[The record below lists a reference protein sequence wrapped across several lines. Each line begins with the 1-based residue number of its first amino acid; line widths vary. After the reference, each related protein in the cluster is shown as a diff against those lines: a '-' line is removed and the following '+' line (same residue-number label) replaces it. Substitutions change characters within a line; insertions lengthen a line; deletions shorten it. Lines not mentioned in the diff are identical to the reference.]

1 MLVWR
6 RKTQCICQ
14 NSGRLSRWNLICSFC
29 CIKSDIKQIDSA
41 FAMPSYLLI
50 SNLPSQR
57 FLDVAIFFLQNFASL
72 HELIWQNP
80 VAIFI
85 KTNHNITGLGMVWS
99 GKRDVQVLES
109 ISLFFYQI
117 FISQIIS
124 ITKKA
129 FCRAKGNLLPL
140 LDKSPQVFGI
150 ARLSKVRTI
159 QISKKIQC
167 HWWNKQD
174 FLQGMYI
181 IYGVYP
187 LEVILFFFQL
197 FQRFMEYYNSYTL
210 IIIIFTNNSN

>member
-1 MLVWR
+1 MCKSSSLISKKTEVAGIKVNTPFPSITMKNVER
-6 RKTQCICQ
+6 RKTQCMCHKF
-14 NSGRLSRWNLICSFC
+14 GRLSRWNLICSFYC
-29 CIKSDIKQIDSA
+29 
-41 FAMPSYLLI
+41 FPSSFWMQPFSFFKTLHLLMNCFGR
-50 SNLPSQR
+50 SNLKS
-57 FLDVAIFFLQNFASL
+57 
-72 HELIWQNP
+72 HNP
-80 VAIFI
+80 VAIFF

-99 GKRDVQVLES
+99 RKRDVQVLES

-181 IYGVYP
+181 NYGVYP
-187 LEVILFFFQL
+187 LEVILFFF
-197 FQRFMEYYNSYTL
+197 
-210 IIIIFTNNSN
+210 